1 MEIIKNVKIY
11 VILEMKNSFN
21 WLLSGLNTAKENI
34 SEIENRSREMILTE
48 TQRGV
53 RVGEETRT

>member
-21 WLLSGLNTAKENI
+21 WLLSGVNTAKENI